1 MVVVLAAS
9 NGLSSGSSGGIG
21 RGKGFG
27 EWNTIA
33 YSRQWQWCQQQV
45 MVLAAVGEGF
55 GEWDTVFMVDN
66 HST

>member
-33 YSRQWQWCQQQV
+33 YSRQW
-45 MVLAAVGEGF
+45 
-55 GEWDTVFMVDN
+55 
-66 HST
+66 